1 MQRIVLISVLAAL
14 HSKYHKHYVLEPLG
28 WISGEALINSRN
40 VLWWASFKLVQLS
53 WKSSFFLFSNVKPKR
68 QELILKRTFK
78 SKKFLCLCFWV
89 CGWTRNGWCSLSPWI
104 VCHSHYFLF
113 FFLPFCLCQF
123 SESMNKIACIFT
135 DKREKPVFPFI
146 ISFAET
152 KK

>member
-1 MQRIVLISVLAAL
+1 MFYDGPVLNLCNF
-14 HSKYHKHYVLEPLG
+14 LG
-28 WISGEALINSRN
+28 RA
-40 VLWWASFKLVQLS
+40 V
-53 WKSSFFLFSNVKPKR
+53 FLFSNVKPKR

-152 KK
+152 KKKMKNLLVLPVFGNANINILKIHCVLKHEHSKPSSMHTER